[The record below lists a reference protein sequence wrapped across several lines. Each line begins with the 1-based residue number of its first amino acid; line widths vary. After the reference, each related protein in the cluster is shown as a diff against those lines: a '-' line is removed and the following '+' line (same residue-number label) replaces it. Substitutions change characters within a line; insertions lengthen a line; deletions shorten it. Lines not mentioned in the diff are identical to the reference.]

1 SERQCLL
8 QLSESLGQKADSIYV
23 QMVMVLATGKQNDEM
38 LQNKGLTVIDVYQAW
53 CGPCKAMQPLFRKLK
68 NELNEDEILHFAV
81 AEADNI
87 VTLQPFRDK
96 CEPVFLFSVNGKI
109 IAKIQGA
116 NAPLVNKKVINLI
129 NEERKIAAGE
139 MARPQ
144 HPEIP
149 LVDSDSEV
157 SEESL
162 YESVQDLFSI
172 AIIKPDAVISGK
184 GLEIKRKIT
193 TAGFIIEAEHKTVF
207 TEEQVVNFY
216 SRIADQPDFEEF
228 VSFMTSGLSY
238 ILVVSQGSK
247 HNTPPEETEPQPDTA
262 PNKPSEDQC
271 EIEAKVTPGMMKKK
285 RDSLQEYLERQ
296 HVAQFCDIE
305 ENATNV
311 SKFMETFFPD
321 FIKTK
326 SMKLEKTLAL
336 LRPNLF
342 HERKDDVLRTIRD
355 EDFKILE
362 QRQLVLSEKEAQAL
376 CKEYENEDYFNKLI
390 ENMTSGPS
398 LALVLL
404 RDNGLQYWKQL
415 LGPKT
420 VEEAIEYFPE
430 SLCAQFA
437 MDSLPVNQLYGSDS
451 LETAEREI
459 QHFFPLQSTLGLIKP
474 HATSEQIEKILNMIK
489 EAGFDLIQVKKM
501 SLTPEQIENIY
512 PKITGKD
519 FYKDLLEMLSEG
531 PSMVMILTK
540 WNAVAEWRRLMGP
553 TDPEEAKVL
562 SPDSIRA
569 RFGISKL
576 KNVVHGASN
585 AYEAKEVINR
595 LFENPEEN

>member
-1 SERQCLL
+1 MASKKREVQL
-8 QLSESLGQKADSIYV
+8 QTVINNQSLW
-23 QMVMVLATGKQNDEM
+23 DEM

-109 IAKIQGA
+109 IEKIQGA

-129 NEERKIAAGE
+129 DEERKIAAGE

-144 HPEIP
+144 YPEIP
-149 LVDSDSEV
+149 LVVSDSEV
-157 SEESL
+157 SEESP
-162 YESVQDLFSI
+162 YESVQELYGI
-172 AIIKPDAVISGK
+172 AIIKPDAVISK
-184 GLEIKRKIT
+184 KVLEIKRK
-193 TAGFIIEAEHKTVF
+193 
-207 TEEQVVNFY
+207 
-216 SRIADQPDFEEF
+216 PDFEEF

-247 HNTPPEETEPQPDTA
+247 HNPPSEETEPQPDTE
-262 PNKPSEDQC
+262 PNEPSEDQP
-271 EIEAKVTPGMMKKK
+271 EVEAQVTPGMMKNKQ
-285 RDSLQEYLERQ
+285 DSLQEYLERQ
-296 HVAQFCDIE
+296 HLAQLCDVE
-305 ENATNV
+305 EDATNV
-311 SKFMETFFPD
+311 AKFMDAFFPD
-321 FIKTK
+321 FKK
-326 SMKLEKTLAL
+326 MKNMKLEKTLAL

-342 HERKDDVLRTIRD
+342 HERKDDVLRIIKD

-362 QRQLVLSEKEAQAL
+362 QRQVVLSEKEAQAL

-415 LGPKT
+415 LGPRT

-474 HATSEQIEKILNMIK
+474 HATSEQREQILKMVK
-489 EAGFDLIQVKKM
+489 EAGFDLTQVKKM
-501 SLTPEQIENIY
+501 FLTPEQIEKIY
-512 PKITGKD
+512 AKITGKD
-519 FYKDLLEMLSEG
+519 FYKDLLEMLSVG

-569 RFGISKL
+569 QFGISKL
-576 KNVVHGASN
+576 KNIVHGASN
-585 AYEAKEVINR
+585 AYEAKEVVNR
-595 LFENPEEN
+595 LFEDPEEN

>member
-1 SERQCLL
+1 MASKKREVQL
-8 QLSESLGQKADSIYV
+8 QTVINNQSLW
-23 QMVMVLATGKQNDEM
+23 DEM

-96 CEPVFLFSVNGKI
+96 CEPVFLFSVY
-109 IAKIQGA
+109 
-116 NAPLVNKKVINLI
+116 
-129 NEERKIAAGE
+129 
-139 MARPQ
+139 
-144 HPEIP
+144 PEIP

-157 SEESL
+157 SEETP

-216 SRIADQPDFEEF
+216 SQIADQPDFEEL

-247 HNTPPEETEPQPDTA
+247 HHTPPEETEPQPDTE
-262 PNKPSEDQC
+262 PNKPSEYQC
-271 EIEAKVTPGMMKKK
+271 EVEAKVTPAMMKKK

-311 SKFMETFFPD
+311 SKFMDTFFPD
-321 FIKTK
+321 FKKRK

-390 ENMTSGPS
+390 ENMTRGPS

-415 LGPKT
+415 LGPRT
-420 VEEAIEYFPE
+420 VEEAVEYFPE

-474 HATSEQIEKILNMIK
+474 HATSEQREKILNMIK
-489 EAGFDLIQVKKM
+489 EAGFDLTQVKKM
-501 SLTPEQIENIY
+501 FLTPEQIENIY

-531 PSMVMILTK
+531 PSVVMMLTK

-585 AYEAKEVINR
+585 AYEAKEVANR

>member
-1 SERQCLL
+1 MASKKREVQL
-8 QLSESLGQKADSIYV
+8 Q
-23 QMVMVLATGKQNDEM
+23 
-38 LQNKGLTVIDVYQAW
+38 
-53 CGPCKAMQPLFRKLK
+53 
-68 NELNEDEILHFAV
+68 

-96 CEPVFLFSVNGKI
+96 CEPVFLFSVY
-109 IAKIQGA
+109 
-116 NAPLVNKKVINLI
+116 
-129 NEERKIAAGE
+129 
-139 MARPQ
+139 
-144 HPEIP
+144 PEIP

-157 SEESL
+157 SEEST
-162 YESVQDLFSI
+162 YESVQELHSI
-172 AIIKPDAVISGK
+172 AVIKPDAVISKK

-193 TAGFIIEAEHKTVF
+193 KAGFIIEAQHKTVL

-228 VSFMTSGLSY
+228 VSFMTNGLSY

-247 HNTPPEETEPQPDTA
+247 HNPSSEETEPQPDTE
-262 PNKPSEDQC
+262 PNEPSEDQP
-271 EIEAKVTPGMMKKK
+271 EVEAQFTPGMMKNK

-296 HVAQFCDIE
+296 HLAQHCDIE
-305 ENATNV
+305 EDATNV
-311 SKFMETFFPD
+311 AKFMDAFFPD
-321 FIKTK
+321 FKKMK

-342 HERKDDVLRTIRD
+342 HERKDDVLHIIKD

-362 QRQLVLSEKEAQAL
+362 QRQVVLSEKEAQAL

-415 LGPKT
+415 LGPRT

-474 HATSEQIEKILNMIK
+474 HATSEQREQILKMAK
-489 EAGFDLIQVKKM
+489 EAGFDLTQVKKM
-501 SLTPEQIENIY
+501 FLTPEQIEKIY

-519 FYKDLLEMLSEG
+519 FYKDVLEMLSEG

-576 KNVVHGASN
+576 KNIVHGASD
-585 AYEAKEVINR
+585 AYEAKEVVNR

>member
-1 SERQCLL
+1 MASKKREVQL
-8 QLSESLGQKADSIYV
+8 QTVINNQSLW
-23 QMVMVLATGKQNDEM
+23 DEM

-144 HPEIP
+144 YPEIP

-157 SEESL
+157 SEETP

-184 GLEIKRKIT
+184 GLEIKRK
-193 TAGFIIEAEHKTVF
+193 
-207 TEEQVVNFY
+207 
-216 SRIADQPDFEEF
+216 PDFEEL

-247 HNTPPEETEPQPDTA
+247 HHTPPEETEPQPDTE
-262 PNKPSEDQC
+262 PNKPSEYQC
-271 EIEAKVTPGMMKKK
+271 EVEAKVTPAMMKKK

-311 SKFMETFFPD
+311 SKFMDTFFPD
-321 FIKTK
+321 FKKRK

-390 ENMTSGPS
+390 ENMTRGPS

-415 LGPKT
+415 LGPRT
-420 VEEAIEYFPE
+420 VEEAVEYFPE

-474 HATSEQIEKILNMIK
+474 HATSEQREKILNMIK
-489 EAGFDLIQVKKM
+489 EAGFDLTQVKKM
-501 SLTPEQIENIY
+501 FLTPEQIENIY

-531 PSMVMILTK
+531 PSVVMMLTK

-585 AYEAKEVINR
+585 AYEAKEVANR

>member
-1 SERQCLL
+1 MASKKREVQL
-8 QLSESLGQKADSIYV
+8 QAVINNQSLW
-23 QMVMVLATGKQNDEM
+23 DEM

-285 RDSLQEYLERQ
+285 RD
-296 HVAQFCDIE
+296 
-305 ENATNV
+305 
-311 SKFMETFFPD
+311 
-321 FIKTK
+321 
-326 SMKLEKTLAL
+326 
-336 LRPNLF
+336 
-342 HERKDDVLRTIRD
+342 DVLRTIRD

-362 QRQLVLSEKEAQAL
+362 QRQLVLSGKEAQAL

-519 FYKDLLEMLSEG
+519 FYKDLLAMLSEG

-585 AYEAKEVINR
+585 AYEAKEVVNR

>member
-1 SERQCLL
+1 MASKKQEVQL
-8 QLSESLGQKADSIYV
+8 QTVINNQSLW
-23 QMVMVLATGKQNDEM
+23 DEM

-129 NEERKIAAGE
+129 DEERKIAAGE

-157 SEESL
+157 SEESP
-162 YESVQDLFSI
+162 YESVQELYSI
-172 AIIKPDAVISGK
+172 AIIKPDAVISRK

-193 TAGFIIEAEHKTVF
+193 KAGFIIEAEHKTVL

-216 SRIADQPDFEEF
+216 SRIGDQADFEEF

-247 HNTPPEETEPQPDTA
+247 PNPPSEETEPQPDTEH
-262 PNKPSEDQC
+262 NEPSEDQP
-271 EIEAKVTPGMMKKK
+271 EVNAQVTPGMMKNK

-296 HVAQFCDIE
+296 HVAQFCDLE
-305 ENATNV
+305 EDATNV
-311 SKFMETFFPD
+311 TKFMDIFFPD
-321 FIKTK
+321 FKKMK

-342 HERKDDVLRTIRD
+342 HERKDDVLHIIKD
-355 EDFKILE
+355 EDFNILE
-362 QRQLVLSEKEAQAL
+362 QRQVVLSEKEAQAL
-376 CKEYENEDYFNKLI
+376 CKEYKNEDYFNKLI

-415 LGPKT
+415 LGPRT
-420 VEEAIEYFPE
+420 AEEAIEYFPE
-430 SLCAQFA
+430 SLCAKFA

-474 HATSEQIEKILNMIK
+474 HATSEQREQILKMIK
-489 EAGFDLIQVKKM
+489 EAGFDLTQVKKM
-501 SLTPEQIENIY
+501 FLTPEQIEKIY

-576 KNVVHGASN
+576 KNIVHGASN
-585 AYEAKEVINR
+585 VYEAKEVVNR

>member
-1 SERQCLL
+1 MASKKQEVQL
-8 QLSESLGQKADSIYV
+8 QTVINNQSLW
-23 QMVMVLATGKQNDEM
+23 DEM

-129 NEERKIAAGE
+129 DEERKIAAGE

-157 SEESL
+157 SEESP
-162 YESVQDLFSI
+162 YESVQELYSI
-172 AIIKPDAVISGK
+172 AIIKPDAVISRK

-193 TAGFIIEAEHKTVF
+193 KAGFIIEAEHKTVL

-216 SRIADQPDFEEF
+216 SRIGDQADFEEF

-247 HNTPPEETEPQPDTA
+247 PNPPSEETEPQPDTEH
-262 PNKPSEDQC
+262 NEPSEDQP
-271 EIEAKVTPGMMKKK
+271 EVNAQVTPGMMKNK
-285 RDSLQEYLERQ
+285 RD
-296 HVAQFCDIE
+296 
-305 ENATNV
+305 
-311 SKFMETFFPD
+311 
-321 FIKTK
+321 
-326 SMKLEKTLAL
+326 
-336 LRPNLF
+336 
-342 HERKDDVLRTIRD
+342 
-355 EDFKILE
+355 
-362 QRQLVLSEKEAQAL
+362 
-376 CKEYENEDYFNKLI
+376 
-390 ENMTSGPS
+390 SGPS

-415 LGPKT
+415 LGPRT
-420 VEEAIEYFPE
+420 AEEAIEYFPE
-430 SLCAQFA
+430 SLCAKFA

-474 HATSEQIEKILNMIK
+474 HATSEQREQILKMIK
-489 EAGFDLIQVKKM
+489 EAGFDLTQVKKM
-501 SLTPEQIENIY
+501 FLTPEQIEKIY

-576 KNVVHGASN
+576 KNIVHGASN
-585 AYEAKEVINR
+585 VYEAKEVVNR

>member
-1 SERQCLL
+1 MASKKREVQL
-8 QLSESLGQKADSIYV
+8 QTVINNQSLW
-23 QMVMVLATGKQNDEM
+23 DEM

-81 AEADNI
+81 AEADNV

-96 CEPVFLFSVNGKI
+96 CEPVFLFSVY
-109 IAKIQGA
+109 
-116 NAPLVNKKVINLI
+116 
-129 NEERKIAAGE
+129 
-139 MARPQ
+139 
-144 HPEIP
+144 PEIP

-157 SEESL
+157 SEESP
-162 YESVQDLFSI
+162 YESVQELYGI
-172 AIIKPDAVISGK
+172 AIIKPDAVISK
-184 GLEIKRKIT
+184 KVLEIKRKIT
-193 TAGFIIEAEHKTVF
+193 KAGFIIEAEHKTVL

-247 HNTPPEETEPQPDTA
+247 HNPPSEETEPQPDTE
-262 PNKPSEDQC
+262 PNEPSEDQP
-271 EIEAKVTPGMMKKK
+271 EVEAQVTPGMMKNK

-296 HVAQFCDIE
+296 HLAQLCDVE
-305 ENATNV
+305 EDATNV
-311 SKFMETFFPD
+311 AKFMDAFFPD
-321 FIKTK
+321 FKK
-326 SMKLEKTLAL
+326 MKNMKLEKTLAL

-342 HERKDDVLRTIRD
+342 HERKDDVLRIIKD

-362 QRQLVLSEKEAQAL
+362 QRQVVLSEKEAQAL

-415 LGPKT
+415 LGPRT

-474 HATSEQIEKILNMIK
+474 HATSEQREQILKMVK
-489 EAGFDLIQVKKM
+489 EAGFDLTQVKKM
-501 SLTPEQIENIY
+501 FLTPEQIEKIY
-512 PKITGKD
+512 AKITGKD
-519 FYKDLLEMLSEG
+519 FYKDLLEMLSVG

-569 RFGISKL
+569 QFGISKL
-576 KNVVHGASN
+576 KNIVHGASN
-585 AYEAKEVINR
+585 AYEAKEVVNR
-595 LFENPEEN
+595 LFEDPEEN

>member
-1 SERQCLL
+1 MASKKQEVQL
-8 QLSESLGQKADSIYV
+8 Q
-23 QMVMVLATGKQNDEM
+23 
-38 LQNKGLTVIDVYQAW
+38 
-53 CGPCKAMQPLFRKLK
+53 
-68 NELNEDEILHFAV
+68 

-129 NEERKIAAGE
+129 DEERKIAAGE

-157 SEESL
+157 SEESP
-162 YESVQDLFSI
+162 YESVQELYSI
-172 AIIKPDAVISGK
+172 AIIKPDAVISRK
-184 GLEIKRKIT
+184 GLEIKRRIT
-193 TAGFIIEAEHKTVF
+193 KAGFIIEAEHKTVL

-216 SRIADQPDFEEF
+216 SRIADQADFEEF

-247 HNTPPEETEPQPDTA
+247 SNPPSEETESQPDTE
-262 PNKPSEDQC
+262 PNEPSEDQP
-271 EIEAKVTPGMMKKK
+271 EVNAQVTPGMMKNK

-296 HVAQFCDIE
+296 HVAQFCDLE
-305 ENATNV
+305 EDATNV
-311 SKFMETFFPD
+311 AKFMDIFFPD
-321 FIKTK
+321 LKKMK

-342 HERKDDVLRTIRD
+342 HERKDDVLHIIKD

-362 QRQLVLSEKEAQAL
+362 QRQVVLSEKEAQAL

-404 RDNGLQYWKQL
+404 RDNGLQHWKQL
-415 LGPKT
+415 LGPRT
-420 VEEAIEYFPE
+420 AEEAIEYFPE
-430 SLCAQFA
+430 SLCAKFA
-437 MDSLPVNQLYGSDS
+437 VDSLPVNQLYGSDS

-474 HATSEQIEKILNMIK
+474 HATSEQREQILKMIK
-489 EAGFDLIQVKKM
+489 EAGFDLTQVKKM
-501 SLTPEQIENIY
+501 FLTPEQIEKIY

-562 SPDSIRA
+562 SPHSIRA

-576 KNVVHGASN
+576 KNIVHGASN
-585 AYEAKEVINR
+585 VYEAKEVVNR